1 MTDVEADDVGS
12 GDINADAEGPGYG
25 SLVRMLKLMVS
36 FQGECA
42 VECQDYSEARVISMV
57 MVEFQATDVEADAV
71 GSGDINADVE
81 GLGYGSLVRDVE
93 ADGVVSETLALRKE
107 LGSGSDVTGVQDGE

>member
-25 SLVRMLKLMVS
+25 
-36 FQGECA
+36 
-42 VECQDYSEARVISMV
+42 I
-57 MVEFQATDVEADAV
+57 
-71 GSGDINADVE
+71 
-81 GLGYGSLVRDVE
+81 LVRDVE

-107 LGSGSDVTGVQDGE
+107 LGSGSDLTGCKMVNKDYDVAWVMSVFQGECAVECRDYSEARLISMVMVEFQNTGLR